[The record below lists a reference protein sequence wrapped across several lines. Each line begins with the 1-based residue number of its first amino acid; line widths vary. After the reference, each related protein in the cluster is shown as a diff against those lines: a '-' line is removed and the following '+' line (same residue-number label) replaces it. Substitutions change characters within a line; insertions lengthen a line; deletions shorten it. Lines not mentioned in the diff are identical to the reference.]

1 MKILKYNISGKLKG
15 SLMLQALENGQTVY
29 IYMYMYFIS
38 IYETF
43 TRNNKSAY

>member
-29 IYMYMYFIS
+29 IYMYFIS
-38 IYETF
+38 IHETF
-43 TRNNKSAY
+43 TRKNKSAY

>member
-1 MKILKYNISGKLKG
+1 MKILKYNISVKLKG

-29 IYMYMYFIS
+29 IYMYFIS

>member
-15 SLMLQALENGQTVY
+15 SLMLQALENRQTVY
-29 IYMYMYFIS
+29 IYMYFIS

-43 TRNNKSAY
+43 TRNKKSAY